1 MSPPDRSS
9 LRRAA
14 RTIAGAL
21 VVEDVARKALRALME
36 QTGARRGQLGVGA
49 DLDNPEL
56 AASAASADRGVRVTL
71 DHGPMRADGS
81 LASRCASS
89 QTRLVLPLRTADEPP
104 RELGV
109 VCLEVDEGEG
119 FSAAQIEAA
128 ELLAELAAAS
138 LANAASYDALVHR
151 FDERTRELGEAVARG
166 DDAAQRLRAQERLA
180 SLGTIVSGIAHEI
193 KNPLNFVNNFAEISV
208 GLTFELREELER
220 RREGREV
227 EPAADLDEIAA
238 DLAQNVGRILE
249 HGRRADGIVRGMLQH
264 ARGRAGQAADVD
276 WSGLVREFAVSA
288 AAAQPG
294 GSARR
299 ATLDLRL
306 DPTAGKARVVPE
318 EIGRVILNLV
328 TNALD
333 AARARRAELGDGFT
347 GEVSVSTRGLGDHVE
362 VRVRDNGGGIPEAI
376 RDKLYRPFFTTKPA
390 GEGTGLGLSLSRE
403 IVIDRHGGEISFDSE
418 EGSHTEFVVTLPRL
432 RAPEGDG
439 PLV

>member
-193 KNPLNFVNNFAEISV
+193 KNPLNFVNNFALLSISLADD
-208 GLTFELREELER
+208 LTAALSRDG
-220 RREGREV
+220 GRLD
-227 EPAADLDEIAA
+227 ADTLDEVREILGDLRTNSAKINEHGKRA
-238 DLAQNVGRILE
+238 DAIVRSMLE
-249 HGRRADGIVRGMLQH
+249 HSRGGASQKREIEINALLGEYLNLAYQGMRAQFPAFSAGVETSFDPALGVIV
-264 ARGRAGQAADVD
+264 ADP
-276 WSGLVREFAVSA
+276 
-288 AAAQPG
+288 Q
-294 GSARR
+294 
-299 ATLDLRL
+299 
-306 DPTAGKARVVPE
+306 
-318 EIGRVILNLV
+318 EIGRVFLNLV
-328 TNALD
+328 RNACD
-333 AARARRAELGDGFT
+333 AVNEKKRRLGEAFT
-347 GEVSVSTRGLGDHVE
+347 PVIHVSTRDLGDRAE
-362 VRVRDNGGGIPEAI
+362 IRVRDNGTGITPAA
-376 RDKLYRPFFTTKPA
+376 RDKLFTPFFTTKPP
-390 GEGTGLGLSLSRE
+390 GEGTGLGLSISHE
-403 IVIDRHGGEISFDSE
+403 IVVQGNGGSISFETIEGELTEFIVIWPKTSEPHGG
-418 EGSHTEFVVTLPRL
+418 
-432 RAPEGDG
+432 
-439 PLV
+439 